1 MYKHLFF
8 FSLFLLTFLSFSPA
22 YNLAY
27 ALEKI
32 EVATVD
38 PQINTIYGTFQSHNQ
53 KMVANQYGIFMTY
66 LQSGNDAEWNTW
78 CLLRSTDGGKT
89 FATIYE
95 NTNYTRAPVIE
106 TDDHGTI
113 YLAHPDWG
121 ADFTGTNSY
130 LYRFTPKNNFT
141 KPAKT
146 TIPNSAS
153 GKYSM
158 ILDKS
163 RGQLYYF
170 SYENGSFTVIGI
182 NGRIKS
188 HYQLTTPGTSAY
200 VMYPYLYL
208 DENNVLYAAW
218 TNQKF
223 GVYLYWD
230 IHFVLSKDG
239 GATWQKP
246 DGKVLSL
253 PIVSDE
259 TGPTDRITL
268 NDEFDVHTWLWTLI
282 VKNGKV
288 HLPYRATTDPYRQHY
303 VRFDLA
309 TAKKDLDT
317 YPVWKGETISFLNLD
332 GFCATRV
339 TQSDFPLYCI
349 SRTVDGHLGVLVS
362 YDNGT
367 SWHDYAVSDFNDQGL
382 YAIGGAR
389 EVTADGYIIG
399 SYTDARTINAVRFFK
414 VKVGPSPTST
424 TTITPTSTPSPTP
437 GKHNIFAFNQLIPD
451 IAISESFSADLDD
464 NKKVDITDYN
474 ILVSDFGKTGT
485 PGFIPADI
493 NKDGIVDIFDYN
505 ILVAN
510 FGKST

>member
-1 MYKHLFF
+1 MMYKHLII
-8 FSLFLLTFLSFSPA
+8 FSLFLFPFFFSPA
-22 YNLAY
+22 YTPVY

-32 EVATVD
+32 EVTTVD
-38 PQINTIYGTFQSHNQ
+38 PQINTLYGTFTSHNQ
-53 KMVANQYGIFMTY
+53 KVVANQYGIFMTY
-66 LQSGNDAEWNTW
+66 LRAWSENEQNTW
-78 CLLRSTDGGKT
+78 RLLRSTDGGKT
-89 FATIYE
+89 FASIYE
-95 NTNYTRAPVIE
+95 STYYTRAPVIE

-113 YLAHPDWG
+113 YLVHPDWG

-130 LYRFTPKNNFT
+130 LYRFTPENNFT
-141 KPAKT
+141 NPKKT
-146 TIPNSAS
+146 AIPNSPS
-153 GKYSM
+153 IGKYSM

-163 RGQLYYF
+163 RGQFYYF
-170 SYENGSFTVIGI
+170 TNDGTFTAIGLNGE
-182 NGRIKS
+182 IKR
-188 HYQLTTPGTSAY
+188 HYAFTTPGTSAY

-208 DENNVLYAAW
+208 DANNNLYAAW

-246 DGKVLSL
+246 NGKVLSL

-288 HLPYRATTDPYRQHY
+288 HLPYRAASDPMRQHY

-309 TAKKDLDT
+309 TARKDLDT
-317 YPVWKGETISFLNLD
+317 YPVWKGETISLLDLD

-339 TQSDFPLYCI
+339 SQPDFPLYCI
-349 SRTVDGHLGVLVS
+349 SETVDNRLGVLVS

-367 SWHDYAVSDFNDQGL
+367 SWHDYAQSDFNDQAL

-414 VKVGPSPTST
+414 IKVGQSASP
-424 TTITPTSTPSPTP
+424 TPTSTSTPPNTPTP
-437 GKHNIFAFNQLIPD
+437 ISNPTSTQIPTPTPT
-451 IAISESFSADLDD
+451 SASLPFDLDQ
-464 NKKVDITDYN
+464 N
-474 ILVSDFGKTGT
+474 GE
-485 PGFIPADI
+485 
-493 NKDGIVDIFDYN
+493 VDIFDYN
-505 ILVAN
+505 VFFSDFDKSGAPGFIPSDITKDGKVDMVDYTILVAN
-510 FGKST
+510 F